1 MSDIKKAKELR
12 GMSDA
17 ELNERIDEL
26 AAEGMKLRF
35 QQATMQLTTT
45 ARPTQVRREI
55 ARIKTIL
62 AARAVQGA

>member
-1 MSDIKKAKELR
+1 MSDIKKAKDLR
-12 GMSDA
+12 DMSEA
-17 ELNERIDEL
+17 ELNERMDEL

-45 ARPTQVRREI
+45 ARPAQVRREI